1 MQLKKIAEFDAEV
14 FLRSINIQ
22 YDAEYPDRIAH
33 YQPTAKS
40 VPLIKSLLGF
50 EQDRAFFVVAP
61 YGTGKSITATYLLHL
76 VENRSDASETLSVIE
91 DKLEV
96 VSPDLSKF
104 SKERRKG
111 KGKGLVLALQGYC
124 ENLGESLKGA
134 ALEGMGRLKL
144 GRQARTIESMPCETT
159 DSGNR
164 IARRGSR

>member
-1 MQLKKIAEFDAEV
+1 MQLEKTVEFDAEV

-22 YDAEYPDRIAH
+22 YDAEYPNRIAH

-40 VPLIKSLLGF
+40 VPLIKSLLGS

-76 VENRSDASETLSVIE
+76 VENRPDAGETLSAIE

-104 SKERRKG
+104 SKERRNR

-124 ENLGESLKGA
+124 QNLGESLKDA
-134 ALEGMGRLKL
+134 ALQRDGAH
-144 GRQARTIESMPCETT
+144 QARS
-159 DSGNR
+159 SSAYN
-164 IARRGSR
+164 

>member
-1 MQLKKIAEFDAEV
+1 MQLEITAKFDAEV

-22 YDAEYPDRIAH
+22 YDAEYPNRIAH

-76 VENRSDASETLSVIE
+76 VENRPDAGETLSAIE
-91 DKLEV
+91 DKLEA

-104 SKERRKG
+104 SKERRK
-111 KGKGLVLALQGYC
+111 Q
-124 ENLGESLKGA
+124 E
-134 ALEGMGRLKL
+134 R
-144 GRQARTIESMPCETT
+144 
-159 DSGNR
+159 
-164 IARRGSR
+164 